1 MNKVPDGAK
10 ADLEFYYDVNKQI
23 TTTTFSNTDLETRI
37 SQNKIFLDKELTTP
51 IGNYVFN
58 FIYSKDIN
66 IDVCN
71 TSVIFDNY
79 TDLRGGF
86 EGSEINKSTINP
98 GFINP
103 NSYSVYNIYTG
114 SASFLGATGFMVIL
128 SDSTSIRHAFVY
140 FAK

>member
-1 MNKVPDGAK
+1 MNKVLDGAK

-37 SQNKIFLDKELTTP
+37 SQNKIFLDKELRIP
-51 IGNYVFN
+51 IGNYVFD

-66 IDVCN
+66 IDVC
-71 TSVIFDNY
+71 TFSVIFDNF
-79 TDLRGGF
+79 TDLHGGF
-86 EGSEINKSTINP
+86 QGSELNKPPIIP
-98 GFINP
+98 GIINP

-114 SASFLGATGFMVIL
+114 SASFLGATGFMVIIT
-128 SDSTSIRHAFVY
+128 DSTPIRHAFVY